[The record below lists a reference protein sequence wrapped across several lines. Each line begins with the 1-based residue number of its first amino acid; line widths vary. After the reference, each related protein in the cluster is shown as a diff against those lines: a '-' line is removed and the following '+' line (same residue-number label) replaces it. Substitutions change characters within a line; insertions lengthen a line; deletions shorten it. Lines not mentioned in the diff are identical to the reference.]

1 MKTWFVFLAISINYS
16 MFGQNIVTGVL
27 IDKKTYLPL
36 SGVTVQLPDL
46 NKGTVTDTAGAFIF
60 NDVPN
65 GELKLIY
72 SLTGYKKKLK
82 VIDIN
87 FCCCFLS
94 DTLEPIAF
102 KIQEVII
109 KGDSLAIQ
117 NEKTLR
123 IGHFQLTENLVNSIP
138 YFGETLTVSG
148 LLKMD

>member
-1 MKTWFVFLAISINYS
+1 MKTWFVFLAISINYYVS
-16 MFGQNIVTGVL
+16 GQNIITGVI
-27 IDKKTYLPL
+27 IDKKNDLPL
-36 SGVTVQLPDL
+36 PGVTVNLPDI
-46 NKGTVTDTAGAFIF
+46 NKETVTDTAGVFIF

-65 GELKLIY
+65 GELKLKY
-72 SLTGYKKKLK
+72 SLIGYKTKLK
-82 VIDIN
+82 KIDIN

-109 KGDSLAIQ
+109 NKDSLAIQ

-123 IGHFQLTENLVNSIP
+123 IEHFQLTINLINNIS
-138 YFGETLTVSG
+138 YFGEIVTVSR

>member
-1 MKTWFVFLAISINYS
+1 MKTWFVFLAISINYYIS
-16 MFGQNIVTGVL
+16 GQNIVTGV
-27 IDKKTYLPL
+27 IVDKKTDLPL
-36 SGVTVQLPDL
+36 SGVTVHLPDL
-46 NKGTVTDTAGAFIF
+46 NKGTVTDTTGAFIF

-72 SLTGYKKKLK
+72 SLIGYKTKLK
-82 VIDIN
+82 AIDIN

-94 DTLEPIAF
+94 DTLEPNAF

-109 KGDSLAIQ
+109 DGDSLAIQ

-123 IGHFQLTENLVNSIP
+123 IEHFQLPENPVNNIS
-138 YFGETLTVSG
+138 YFGEIVMVSR